1 MRQLTNLF
9 PSRQVL
15 RVAERCFALSVG
27 NLVSYLFPLS
37 RFPRLQED
45 GLPTGNGL

>member
-1 MRQLTNLF
+1 MGGGQSGSQDAR
-9 PSRQVL
+9 L
-15 RVAERCFALSVG
+15 RVAEHCFALSVG

-45 GLPTGNGL
+45 GLPTENGL